1 MALTDNLVSYYK
13 LDESSGNA
21 ADSVGSNTL
30 TNNGGATYSA
40 GKINNGVSLASASS
54 QYLQNA
60 TPTGLPTGSSA
71 FSVSLWLKKTTN
83 PGAGVKHGQVYFGT
97 NATRQLCY
105 VEMDGNIG
113 SGNQVTFATFA
124 DDINSVATLTT
135 GTWYH
140 IVATYDGSVTTK
152 LYVDGSLDTTRT
164 LATALNIV
172 INAGGLIV
180 GADYLAGAVGGYDN
194 GMIDEVGIWSRA
206 LSSTEVSELYNGGA
220 GLQYPFTGVAQARP
234 NNLMLLGVS

>member
-13 LDESSGNA
+13 LDEASGNA
-21 ADSVGSNTL
+21 TDSVGSNTL
-30 TNNGGATYSA
+30 TNNGTATYSA

-54 QYLQNA
+54 QYLQTA
-60 TPTGLPTGSSA
+60 SPTGLPTGASA

-105 VEMDGNIG
+105 IVMDGNVGTGTQI
-113 SGNQVTFATFA
+113 TFATFS
-124 DDINSVATLTT
+124 DDINSVATITT

-152 LYVDGSLDTTRT
+152 LYINGSLDTTRT
-164 LATALNIV
+164 LAAALNVV

-180 GADYLAGAVGGYDN
+180 GGDYLNGTSVAGFDN

-206 LSSTEVSELYNGGA
+206 LTSTEITQLYNSGA
-220 GLQYPFTGVAQARP
+220 GLQYPFSTTANPAF
-234 NNLMLLGVS
+234 LLKMI